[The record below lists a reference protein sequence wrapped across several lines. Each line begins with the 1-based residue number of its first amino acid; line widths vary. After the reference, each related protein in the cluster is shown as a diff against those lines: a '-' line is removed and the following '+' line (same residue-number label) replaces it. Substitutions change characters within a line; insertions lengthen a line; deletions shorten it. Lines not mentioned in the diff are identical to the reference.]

1 MIKTNKQIKEEANKR
16 FKTQE
21 KREEYINTQKQK
33 KEQNKAIKAQK
44 KEQERYYPN
53 RGVYVIKLEN
63 IKNNDVFIYVGS
75 SLDYENRLKEHMKTI
90 WQKYNL
96 NKDD

>member
-1 MIKTNKQIKEEANKR
+1 LKFRGYNNNIIKTDKQIKEQANKR
-16 FKTQE
+16 FKTQK
-21 KREEYINTQKQK
+21 KRLEYITTQKQK

-44 KEQERYYPN
+44 KADSKLYPY

-75 SLDYENRLKEHMKTI
+75 SLDCLKRYNEHKKTI
-90 WQKYNL
+90 
-96 NKDD
+96 